1 MSDAPE
7 KLFRTLTYNKA
18 TKRACIMVFPSQ
30 IKAERDGAAGAEI
43 AEYIR
48 ADVAQ
53 AMVAKAREDAL
64 IEAESAVSE
73 LRMQNQGIVMQWN
86 EAIDLASERIE
97 ALIPTAEGEA

>member
-1 MSDAPE
+1 MSKHPE
-7 KLFRTLTYNKA
+7 R
-18 TKRACIMVFPSQ
+18 MVLNCR
-30 IKAERDGAAGAEI
+30 ITGNVE
-43 AEYIR
+43 AEYTR

-64 IEAESAVSE
+64 REAEGAVSE